1 MPKTK
6 PPTDPVVAELRA
18 IRKELA
24 AMRQVMNEL
33 PSTISGA
40 IKWNMPRPHNIEIRH
55 VPYVEPGG
63 YGGGGGTL
71 TPGGGGGSGVS
82 TDTSVV
88 STADAMKDASYLL

>member
-6 PPTDPVVAELRA
+6 TPTDPVVAELRA

-40 IKWNMPRPHNIEIRH
+40 IKWNMPRPHDIEIRH
-55 VPYVEPGG
+55 VPHVEPGG
-63 YGGGGGTL
+63 CGGGVTGT
-71 TPGGGGGSGVS
+71 TPQRVW
-82 TDTSVV
+82 T
-88 STADAMKDASYLL
+88 K